1 MDFTDLKDL
10 KLHDTVSYDSIL
22 ATLIWKSQLE
32 LPAGFIHG
40 IPVLYIYSD
49 RDISYPRTESRATE
63 YYYLLQFV
71 KETRKY
77 ELMMKGEIYEEVVKK
92 GRELQDA
99 YRIQHFE
106 ETPSGFW
113 RFRE

>member
-1 MDFTDLKDL
+1 MDFIELKDL
-10 KLHDTVSYDSIL
+10 NLHDTVQRDSIIG
-22 ATLIWKSQLE
+22 TLIWKSQLE

-49 RDISYPRTESRATE
+49 RDNSYPRIEPRPTS

-71 KETRKY
+71 KETREY
-77 ELMMKGEIYEEVVKK
+77 ELMMKGAIYEEVVKK

-113 RFRE
+113 RLRE